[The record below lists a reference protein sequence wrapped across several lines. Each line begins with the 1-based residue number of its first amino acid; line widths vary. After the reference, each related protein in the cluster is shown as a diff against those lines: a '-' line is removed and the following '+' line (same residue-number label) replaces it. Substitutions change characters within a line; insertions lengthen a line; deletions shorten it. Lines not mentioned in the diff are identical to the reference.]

1 MSFISLTDLTY
12 PVGAI
17 YQSTASTSPASL
29 FGGSW
34 SQITSR
40 FLYATTSSNG
50 TGGSNTHTL
59 SVNEIPSHT
68 HGGSIILNTIGDP
81 GEVLWQHGSARLKA
95 GGVLNTG
102 GGGPTT
108 TCLPT
113 ILVTVGGELPKAGV
127 AQ

>member
-1 MSFISLTDLTY
+1 MSFISLTDLIY

-40 FLYATTSSNG
+40 FLYAATSSNW

-59 SVNEIPSHT
+59 SVSEMPSHT
-68 HGGSIILNTIGDP
+68 HAGSIILNSVGDV
-81 GEVLWQHGSARLKA
+81 GEVLWQHGDVRLKA
-95 GGVLNTG
+95 GGVANTG
-102 GGGPTT
+102 GGKSHNNMPAYYACYCWRRT
-108 TCLPT
+108 
-113 ILVTVGGELPKAGV
+113 A
-127 AQ
+127 